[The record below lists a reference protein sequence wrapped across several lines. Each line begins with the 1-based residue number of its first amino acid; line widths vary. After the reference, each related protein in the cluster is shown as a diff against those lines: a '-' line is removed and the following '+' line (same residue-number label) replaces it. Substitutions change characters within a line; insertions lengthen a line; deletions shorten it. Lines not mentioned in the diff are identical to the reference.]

1 MKMGKKIGIF
11 SIIGMVFIVNAFLN
25 ILKFHQLIFLAI
37 GIAIIFG
44 IIISL
49 LIKILNAISK

>member
-1 MKMGKKIGIF
+1 MKTTKKIGILG
-11 SIIGMVFIVNAFLN
+11 IVGMVFIITSFIN
-25 ILKFHQLIFLAI
+25 IIPFHQLIFLAI

-49 LIKILNAISK
+49 LIKILNSISK